1 MNDVLQNALV
11 AAFTLRIDRHS
22 SCMSCRV
29 SGWWWDGGGMV
40 VWWCCCCLKKK
51 KGLEALVAITSQAM
65 S

>member
-40 VWWCCCCLKKK
+40 GGVVVLLLFKK
-51 KGLEALVAITSQAM
+51 EERP
-65 S
+65 

>member
-29 SGWWWDGGGMV
+29 SGWWDGGV
-40 VWWCCCCLKKK
+40 VVLFKK
-51 KGLEALVAITSQAM
+51 EERP
-65 S
+65 

>member
-40 VWWCCCCLKKK
+40 VWWCGHGRSYVASPNKK
-51 KGLEALVAITSQAM
+51 
-65 S
+65 